1 MNEIR
6 IGLIGAGWM
15 GRAHTQ
21 AFKNMTSYFG
31 EAAGRPVFAVVSD
44 ADEAAAEFACRQ
56 LGYARSEREWID
68 VVRHPD
74 VDLVDIAT
82 PNAFHYE
89 AVRAAL
95 EHGKHVYCEKPLT
108 ISEAQSGELAALAR
122 EKGVVNYVGYNNVM
136 NPANAYIKTLI
147 DSGKLGQVIRFAGT
161 YDQDGL
167 LDPQLPIT
175 WRHMNRYA
183 GCGAL
188 GDLGSHLLSVS
199 QYLLGD
205 IAGVNA
211 LSRTVIAERPISAGA
226 DQRAAVEN
234 DDIISALIRYANG
247 AVGTMAASRVAAGR
261 KNYLAYE
268 IQGTLGTV
276 SYDLERMNE
285 VRVYFAA
292 DDEADRGFRQ
302 VLLSPR
308 HRGYGAFQ
316 PAPGI
321 AIGYNDLKILEAREL
336 FSAIVQGS
344 AYTCDFAFAW
354 KIDRTTEAILQ
365 SARDRTWVP
374 IGEGE
379 R

>member
-1 MNEIR
+1 MHKIR

-15 GRAHTQ
+15 GKAHTQ
-21 AFKNMTSYFG
+21 AFMNMTSYFG
-31 EAAGRPVFAVVSD
+31 EAAGTPVFEVVSD
-44 ADEAAAEFACRQ
+44 ADEAAAQSACRQ

-74 VDLVDIAT
+74 VDMVDVAT

-95 EHGKHVYCEKPLT
+95 QHGKHVYCEKPLT
-108 ISEAQSGELAALAR
+108 VSEAQSRELAALAR
-122 EKGVVNYVGYNNVM
+122 QKGVVNYVGYNNVM

-175 WRHMNRYA
+175 WRHINKYA

-199 QYLLGD
+199 QYVLGD
-205 IAGVNA
+205 IASVNA
-211 LSRTVIAERPISAGA
+211 LSRTVIAERPLVAGSAE
-226 DQRAAVEN
+226 RAAVEN
-234 DDIISALIRYANG
+234 DDIISVLIQYANR
-247 AVGTMAASRVAAGR
+247 AVGTIAASRVAAGR
-261 KNYLAYE
+261 KNYLSYE
-268 IQGTLGTV
+268 IQGTRGTV
-276 SYDLERMNE
+276 CYDLERMNE
-285 VRVYFAA
+285 VRVYFTA
-292 DDEADRGFRQ
+292 DDEADRGFRR
-302 VLLSPR
+302 VLLSPS

-321 AIGYNDLKILEAREL
+321 AIGYNDLKILEAHEL

-344 AYTCDFAFAW
+344 AYTCDFAFGW
-354 KIDRTTEAILQ
+354 KIDRTIAAILR
-365 SARDRTWVP
+365 SARDRTWVHV
-374 IGEGE
+374 GEGE
-379 R
+379 L